1 MESWCCPRCGSV
13 VMLEP
18 RFGQIVGVYDLCTE
32 GTDAR
37 AGRGPTRME
46 RVVPAS
52 PEGSLEVREPEL
64 VSGRR

>member
-1 MESWCCPRCGSV
+1 MGLWRCPRCGTV
-13 VMLEP
+13 VTLEP

-46 RVVPAS
+46 PVAQAL
-52 PEGSLEVREPEL
+52 EGTSDVRQPEL
-64 VSGRR
+64 VNSPA

>member
-1 MESWCCPRCGSV
+1 MGLWRCPRCGTV
-13 VMLEP
+13 VALEP

-46 RVVPAS
+46 NVEQAL
-52 PEGSLEVREPEL
+52 EGTSDVRQPEL
-64 VSGRR
+64 VNSRL